1 MLTMLLVFAAA
12 LAARPDIVLSNDF
25 ETFHSPQAKAFW
37 KRHDIDVSFCCQYR
51 WPEMPPRESLLHV
64 NLTYANRR
72 IGKTQ
77 NTAHITA

>member
-1 MLTMLLVFAAA
+1 MLLVFAAA

-25 ETFHSPQAKAFW
+25 E
-37 KRHDIDVSFCCQYR
+37 
-51 WPEMPPRESLLHV
+51 ESLLHV